1 VYAPLWC
8 KSNHSFLEG
17 ASHPEELVRTAHAL
31 GLPAF
36 ALTDRD
42 GVYGV
47 VEALL
52 AAEEVG
58 VRLVVGAQVS
68 VCDGTH
74 VILLVQDREGYRNL
88 CRLLTRGHLRSQKGS
103 SEVTWEEVCQHAE
116 GLVAVWGGEGSLLDS
131 PHDPTPVVGML
142 QDAFW

>member
-1 VYAPLWC
+1 MYAPLWC

-17 ASHPEELVRTAHAL
+17 ASHPEELVRTAHEL
-31 GLPAF
+31 GLPAL

-42 GVYGV
+42 GVYGA

-58 VRLVVGAQVS
+58 LHLVVGAQVS

-74 VILLVQDREGYRNL
+74 VILLAQDREGYRNL
-88 CRLLTRGHLRSQKGS
+88 CRLLTRGRLRSQKGS
-103 SEVTWEEVCQHAE
+103 SEVTW
-116 GLVAVWGGEGSLLDS
+116 
-131 PHDPTPVVGML
+131 
-142 QDAFW
+142 